1 MLSKILDF
9 LTHEYVIGDTITVSI
24 LGVLMVIGIFLLTSF
39 ILKIINRIASSKLN
53 QDSRLK
59 FKSVFSFF
67 NNFIY
72 AVVFLFTL
80 QNFGVNITAIFAAS
94 AALLV
99 GIGLALQTFFQD
111 IISGIFILSDQTVHV
126 GDVIEINDKVC
137 KVENIKLRTTRATTI
152 DNKVL
157 IIPNHI
163 YLTSILYNWT
173 ANGSLT
179 RESIAVGVSYDSDPE
194 KVKELLISAALNH
207 PKVLKKPA
215 PFVMLSLFGDS
226 SLEFNLVFCMNSSF
240 ESNLSKSDIR
250 FSILNSFREHNI
262 EIPFPQRV
270 FHMQNNL

>member
-9 LTHEYVIGDTITVSI
+9 LTHEYVIGDTITISI
-24 LGVLMVIGIFLLTSF
+24 LGALMVIGVFLLTSF

-53 QDSRLK
+53 KDSRLK

-72 AVVFLFTL
+72 AVVFLLTL

-126 GDVIEINDKVC
+126 GDVIEINGKVC
-137 KVENIKLRTTRATTI
+137 KVKNIKLRTTRATTI

-173 ANGSLT
+173 ANGALT
-179 RESIAVGVSYDSDPE
+179 RESIVVGVSYDSDPD
-194 KVKELLISAALNH
+194 KVKELLIAVANDH
-207 PKVLKKPA
+207 PKVLKNPA
-215 PFVMLSLFGDS
+215 PIVMLSEFGDS
-226 SLEFNLVFCMNSSF
+226 SLEFTLLFSMNSSF

-250 FSILNSFREHNI
+250 FSIVSSFREHNI

-270 FHMQNNL
+270 VHMQNN